1 MRMPMRN
8 TSFSIEAP
16 GRSTVRLA
24 AAALLIGLLLGCS
37 ASVKLPPMPPLPPAE
52 PAPRQPAPAT
62 AAIEP
67 PASVPAPA
75 PVPAPT
81 VPQPAVLSN
90 TQLAEVMTGIALRP
104 RGTGEVSARLLH
116 FGNSQSGV
124 PLLALRF
131 SSDPSIDAGHRTSVM
146 LIGQQHGDEP
156 AGAQALVTLARQI
169 ADGRF
174 ADELRKIDVVIVPRL
189 NPDGAARATPGNAE
203 GVDIDRDH
211 LLLQS
216 SEAQALATLVREQDP
231 AVVVDLREYDAS
243 PAKWKRFAAT
253 PAADVLVQYAAAPN
267 VPPLITRAAEEW
279 FRRPLADA
287 LARDRLQWDWFLT
300 PLPGDGSGAVGMGSV
315 QPDSER
321 NVNGLRN
328 SVSLLIAARAPD
340 QDAAGVVRRAAALQS
355 ATASILASTAGRSE
369 DLLKLRGYVREEVA
383 RLACRGQIILQAR
396 PSRAEHRLAMI
407 DGQSGARRMVTID
420 LDSTLKLET
429 VRQLPRPCGY
439 WLGAGAADA
448 VRRLRLLGVQVQQL
462 HAQASVLGSPLQRD
476 TGAAAAAEPA
486 DALVDMPAG
495 SYYLSLAQ
503 PLANLAVAALEPGT
517 PYGYEA
523 HRLLASP
530 GQAARLRGALPAG
543 SEGTAG
549 GPAGL
554 P

>member
-16 GRSTVRLA
+16 GRLTVRLA
-24 AAALLIGLLLGCS
+24 AAVLLIGLLLGCS
-37 ASVKLPPMPPLPPAE
+37 ASVKLPPMPPLPAAE
-52 PAPRQPAPAT
+52 PAPRQQAPAT

-67 PASVPAPA
+67 PVPA
-75 PVPAPT
+75 PVPAPAAA
-81 VPQPAVLSN
+81 QPVSLTNA
-90 TQLAEVMTGIALRP
+90 QLAEVMTGIALRP
-104 RGTGEVSARLLH
+104 RSTGEVSARLLH

-124 PLLALRF
+124 PLLALRY
-131 SSDPSIDAGHRTSVM
+131 SSDPGIDAGHRTSVM

-169 ADGRF
+169 ADGKF

-189 NPDGAARATPGNAE
+189 NPDGAVRAAPGNAE

-243 PAKWKRFAAT
+243 LAKWKRFAAT
-253 PAADVLVQYAAAPN
+253 PAADVLVQYAAEPN

-287 LARDRLQWDWFLT
+287 LARDRLQWDWYLT
-300 PLPGDGSGAVGMGSV
+300 PPAGDGSGAVGMGSV

-328 SVSLLIAARAPD
+328 TVSLLIAARAPD
-340 QDAAGVVRRAAALQS
+340 QDASGVARRAAALLT
-355 ATASILASTAGRSE
+355 ATASVLASTASRSE

-383 RLACRGQIILQAR
+383 GLACRGQIILQAR

-407 DGQSGARRMVTID
+407 DAQSGARRMVTID

-462 HAQASVLGSPLQRD
+462 HAQASVLGSPLQQRD

-495 SYYLSLAQ
+495 SYYVPLAQ

-523 HRLLASP
+523 HRLMASP
-530 GQAARLRGALPAG
+530 GQAARLRGAPPAV
-543 SEGTAG
+543 SEGTPGGGSAG
-549 GPAGL
+549 SP
-554 P
+554 